1 MRAMLWLISTMLLAV
16 GCTTEHNAVGE
27 RKVSIAYLGSLV
39 HDEAVLLK
47 DDISIC
53 GRVVANDKMG
63 EITNAVVIADESAGI
78 ALQVET
84 TYADLLLPL
93 YSEVTVHCSGLYLAR
108 EGQRL
113 VIGKRPTAEYSVD
126 RLTDSDIALHT
137 TISTTPSTPP
147 EALQLS
153 ISDIDYNKMLRYV
166 HIDGVEF
173 VEQGEAW
180 LDYDEFGSPLPS
192 LRHITDGRN
201 SIGVIVNDAA
211 IYGAESLPSGR
222 LRCFGIIDT
231 YAGDLAIRII
241 NKQAI
246 AQ

>member
-166 HIDGVEF
+166 RIDSVEF
-173 VEQGEAW
+173 IEKDMAW
-180 LDYDEFGSPLPS
+180 LDCDSLGLPLPS
-192 LRHITDGRN
+192 IRHITDGRDTLA
-201 SIGVIVNDAA
+201 VAVNDAT
-211 IYGAESLPSGR
+211 IYGSEPLPKGKI
-222 LRCFGIIDT
+222 CCIGIIDI
-231 YAGDLAIRII
+231 YQGELSLRII
-241 NKQAI
+241 DQQATTL
-246 AQ
+246 